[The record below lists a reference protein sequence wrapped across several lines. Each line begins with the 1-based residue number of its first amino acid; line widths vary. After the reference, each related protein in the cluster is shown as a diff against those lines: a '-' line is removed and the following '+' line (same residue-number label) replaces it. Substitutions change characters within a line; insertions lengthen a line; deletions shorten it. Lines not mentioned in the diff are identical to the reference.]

1 MKPVPS
7 PCIDVCRMDARTGLC
22 IGCYRTLEEIGRWAA
37 ASNEEKRAILA
48 AVARRRAL
56 LPPSDGNP

>member
-1 MKPVPS
+1 
-7 PCIDVCRMDARTGLC
+7 MDARTGLC